1 MVIGTWY
8 CRNNGDSRGRHH
20 RWYNLPPVAGMSM
33 ARSLTAELETAF
45 NPKEPYFDP
54 KSDRSN
60 PKWYLVKVRFV
71 RKFTRLVSLHE
82 LKSHGGPGG
91 ELANMPLI
99 KMSRLS
105 VSPVGKAGWDFIL
118 DLERK
123 SQ

>member
-1 MVIGTWY
+1 VPASMVQDTPRGWHV
-8 CRNNGDSRGRHH
+8 NGH
-20 RWYNLPPVAGMSM
+20 L
-33 ARSLTAELETAF
+33 LTAGLETAF

-60 PKWYLVKVRFV
+60 PKWYLVKVRFL
-71 RKFTRLVSLHE
+71 RKFTRLVGLHE
-82 LKSHGGPGG
+82 LKSYGGPGG

-105 VSPVGKAGWDFIL
+105 VSPVGKAEWDFIL
-118 DLERK
+118 NLERK

>member
-1 MVIGTWY
+1 MPASMVQHT
-8 CRNNGDSRGRHH
+8 
-20 RWYNLPPVAGMSM
+20 PVAGMSM

-71 RKFTRLVSLHE
+71 RRFARLVSLHE

-91 ELANMPLI
+91 GLANMPLI

-105 VSPVGKAGWDFIL
+105 VSPVGKAEWDFIL
-118 DLERK
+118 NLERK